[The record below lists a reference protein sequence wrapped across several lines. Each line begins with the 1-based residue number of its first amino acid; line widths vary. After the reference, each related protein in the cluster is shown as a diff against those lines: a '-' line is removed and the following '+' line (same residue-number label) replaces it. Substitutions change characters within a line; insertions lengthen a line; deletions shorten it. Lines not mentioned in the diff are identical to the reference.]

1 MFTQLQA
8 YSQRLWQPLSNLSKF
23 LIEYSPYSEDLTCRP
38 QFSFVIWQTTAW
50 SLSAWCEITRQ
61 WLFHFCQSELELLRQ
76 KHDDFI
82 YWRDLFFSLSEYF
95 YDALPHCGTG
105 GCAKVM
111 SNAIRNKLVNHER
124 GNMFLAGLA
133 MAANP
138 TKETIEH
145 VLELC
150 EENPGRTAMLTL
162 GTLIHKVCESKPQDC
177 NDQVKVV
184 VLYQSDKSFNSL
196 IPRYNSQLSPPATT
210 LFKPIARIW
219 C

>member
-1 MFTQLQA
+1 
-8 YSQRLWQPLSNLSKF
+8 
-23 LIEYSPYSEDLTCRP
+23 
-38 QFSFVIWQTTAW
+38 
-50 SLSAWCEITRQ
+50 
-61 WLFHFCQSELELLRQ
+61 
-76 KHDDFI
+76 
-82 YWRDLFFSLSEYF
+82 
-95 YDALPHCGTG
+95 
-105 GCAKVM
+105 M
-111 SNAIRNKLVNHER
+111 STAIRNKLVNHER

-184 VLYQSDKSFNSL
+184 VLYQSDKSFNPL
-196 IPRYNSQLSPPATT
+196 IPRYNSQFSPPATT

>member
-1 MFTQLQA
+1 MRDYKTVA
-8 YSQRLWQPLSNLSKF
+8 
-23 LIEYSPYSEDLTCRP
+23 
-38 QFSFVIWQTTAW
+38 FSF
-50 SLSAWCEITRQ
+50 LSVEASVTEK
-61 WLFHFCQSELELLRQ
+61 
-76 KHDDFI
+76 KHDNFI
-82 YWRDLFFSLSEYF
+82 YWRDLFFSFSEYF

-184 VLYQSDKSFNSL
+184 VLYQSDKSFKPL
-196 IPRYNSQLSPPATT
+196 IPRYNSQFSPPATT

>member
-1 MFTQLQA
+1 M
-8 YSQRLWQPLSNLSKF
+8 
-23 LIEYSPYSEDLTCRP
+23 
-38 QFSFVIWQTTAW
+38 WQTTAW
-50 SLSAWCEITRQ
+50 SLSAWFEITRQ
-61 WLFHFCQSELELLRQ
+61 WLFHFCQSKLQLLR
-76 KHDDFI
+76 KNMTISFTDVTF
-82 YWRDLFFSLSEYF
+82 FFSFSEYF

-184 VLYQSDKSFNSL
+184 VLYQSDKSFKPL
-196 IPRYNSQLSPPATT
+196 IPRYNS
-210 LFKPIARIW
+210 
-219 C
+219 